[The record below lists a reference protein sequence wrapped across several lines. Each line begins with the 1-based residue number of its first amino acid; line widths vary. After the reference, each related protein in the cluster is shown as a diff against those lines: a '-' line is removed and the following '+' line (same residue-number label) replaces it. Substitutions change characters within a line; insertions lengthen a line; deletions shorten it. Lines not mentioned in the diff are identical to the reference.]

1 MIIGLI
7 GGGLDGLPSGMRYPT
22 LAQGKDTVADY
33 LALKG
38 FTRVAFAD
46 SLKQEVAKA
55 YGTTVARLEQREL
68 KETQQDYLALQH
80 CQDQEFVEV
89 ALMHLGAVGAGGT
102 LLVAANELQV
112 AMAAPRSPRWV
123 TQLWGTEYRR
133 KRYGDDYWTRQ
144 GCEKVS
150 GPGDFLVTDVR
161 MPNEPVAL
169 AEMGATLVR
178 IVRPGTE
185 VAYTGGEHVSEIALL
200 HTKVDATLINHEGDF
215 AGLYR
220 QVDQL
225 LERART
231 AA

>member
-7 GGGLDGLPSGMRYPT
+7 GGGFWDLPPGLRYPT

-38 FTRVAFAD
+38 FIRVAFAD
-46 SLKQEVAKA
+46 SLKQEVAQA

-68 KETQQDYLALQH
+68 KETPQDYLALKH

-89 ALMHLGAVGAGGT
+89 ALVHLGAVMVGGS
-102 LLVAANELQV
+102 LLVAADWLQE
-112 AMAAPRSPRWV
+112 AMDAPRSPRWV

-133 KRYGDDYWTRQ
+133 ARYGADYWVKQ
-144 GCEKVS
+144 GCQKVS
-150 GPGDFLVTDVR
+150 GPGDYVVTDVR
-161 MPNEPVAL
+161 LPNEPVAL
-169 AEMGATLVR
+169 GEMGAMTWR
-178 IVRPGTE
+178 IVRTGTE
-185 VAYTGGEHVSEIALL
+185 VAYRGNEHASEIALL
-200 HTKVDATLINHEGDF
+200 DTPVDATLVNREGDF

-220 QVDQL
+220 QVDEL